1 MLPYSAQ
8 DMVRVMKNEMKP
20 EDERRFGRH
29 IARDIQRDE
38 DRDDEQRPDR
48 GERFSLRL
56 FFLRGAT
63 VGRGA

>member
-8 DMVRVMKNEMKP
+8 DMVRVMKEEMQP
-20 EDERRFGRH
+20 DDERRFGRH
-29 IARDIQRDE
+29 IARDIERDD
-38 DRDDEQRPDR
+38 DRDDRQRPDR

-56 FFLRGAT
+56 LFLRGAT